1 MGGRAA
7 IVFDPAYKPCTA
19 EVGSAGGATIV
30 FDAAAGAC
38 TGDLDSGVKAHKYSE
53 TFHGRLFGEKK
64 EMTWKKPKADC
75 IGGTFYY
82 CDKCVKMVCEF
93 CYTHAKSMIEKK
105 KKEAKRRPR

>member
-38 TGDLDSGVKAHKYSE
+38 TDSGVKAHKYSE

-64 EMTWKKPKADC
+64 EMAWKKPKAGC
-75 IGGTFYY
+75 IGGTVYY

-93 CYTHAKSMIEKK
+93 CYTHTQSMIEKK
-105 KKEAKRRPR
+105 RKEAKRRPR